1 MNFPYFIARKVAT
14 SDTSTGQ
21 RSFSRLIIRISI
33 VAVALSVAVMIVA
46 TALIRG
52 FKNEISSKVFGF
64 WGHIH
69 ITDSNIAGSLLDTY
83 PIKRSPELFTAL
95 DTIQPIEYID
105 FVSPLG
111 ITELGEY
118 KRIKRTQGGIAH
130 VQQFAIKPGIIKTD
144 ETIEGIILKGVGE
157 DFEWN
162 FLEDYLL
169 RGRRLALPDSSMS
182 REILISQQTSERLKV
197 DTSDAFIVH
206 FVQNG
211 NIIRRR
217 FEVVGIYKTGLEEYD
232 RRFALVDI
240 RQIQRILGWDDNQ
253 ISGLEIFVDNIDD
266 LRPLTEYIYLYILPN
281 NMYAETIREKFPAI
295 FEWLELQDINEV
307 VILALM
313 IIVSIINM
321 MTALM
326 ILILERT
333 NMIGTLKALGSTNW
347 TIRRIFL
354 YHASY
359 IILLGLFWGNVIG
372 LALCC
377 IQEQFEVIKLSE
389 ADYYLSVAPI
399 EVNIWILLS
408 LNAGTLA
415 IILLFLIIPSYLV
428 TRISPVKAIRFK

>member
-21 RSFSRLIIRISI
+21 RSFSRLIIRIAI

-83 PIKRSPELFTAL
+83 PIKRSSDLFTAL
-95 DTIQPIEYID
+95 DTIKPIEYID
-105 FVSPLG
+105 YVSPLG

-118 KRIKRTQGGIAH
+118 QRIKRTQGGIKH

-144 ETIEGIILKGVGE
+144 ETIEGIILKGVGD

-162 FLEDYLL
+162 FLEDYLV
-169 RGRRLALPDSSMS
+169 RGRRLELPDSSMS

-217 FEVVGIYKTGLEEYD
+217 FEVAGIYKTGLEEYD

-240 RQIQRILGWDDNQ
+240 RQIQRILGWEDNQ
-253 ISGLEIFVDNIDD
+253 ISGLEIFVENIDD

-372 LALCC
+372 LALCF

-399 EVNIWILLS
+399 EVNIWTLLS
-408 LNAGTLA
+408 LNLGTLA